1 MGRSLTWKELE
12 GGQPNGRI
20 LSWGEEGGGRPCRV
34 CVVVGRSSVFV
45 NTYLLE
51 LLEKLHELSHSSAKA
66 CFSSLAGSVSGPRD
80 LVRTRWTHVPVS
92 CSWHSGRL
100 WETDKQENQVVS
112 FYLVQKLLTSETG

>member
-51 LLEKLHELSHSSAKA
+51 LLEKLHELNHS
-66 CFSSLAGSVSGPRD
+66 FSKGLFQLFGRQRFRATGHSENRMD
-80 LVRTRWTHVPVS
+80 TCS
-92 CSWHSGRL
+92 CL
-100 WETDKQENQVVS
+100 M
-112 FYLVQKLLTSETG
+112 

>member
-20 LSWGEEGGGRPCRV
+20 LSWEEEGGGRPCRV

-51 LLEKLHELSHSSAKA
+51 LLEKLHELSHSFSKGLFQLFGRQRLRSTGPSENKMDT
-66 CFSSLAGSVSGPRD
+66 CFCLM
-80 LVRTRWTHVPVS
+80 
-92 CSWHSGRL
+92 
-100 WETDKQENQVVS
+100 
-112 FYLVQKLLTSETG
+112 